1 MHMCLPIK
9 VWQRRKHAEGLLAH
23 RLPIQRQKM
32 QLLTSMLS
40 EHLLTKP
47 SLEIPQEAT
56 AFLLLRGSA
65 SYYNLKRGA
74 KQAPPVCR
82 VATCET

>member
-1 MHMCLPIK
+1 MHMCLPIE

-32 QLLTSMLS
+32 QLLTSTPS
-40 EHLLTKP
+40 EQFLTAP

-65 SYYNLKRGA
+65 SYYNLNRGV

-82 VATCET
+82 VATCKT